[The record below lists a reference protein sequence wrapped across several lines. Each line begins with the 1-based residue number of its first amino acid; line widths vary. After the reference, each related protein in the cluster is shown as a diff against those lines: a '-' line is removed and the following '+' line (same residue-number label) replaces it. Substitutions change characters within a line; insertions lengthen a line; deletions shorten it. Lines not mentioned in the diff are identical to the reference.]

1 MEVND
6 ELLLFV
12 LLFVSTEI
20 LTVNCGDKEEP
31 EEATCACVC
40 ASDNVSN
47 FSLELELDVVGVCDS
62 GRSCLNEIDRLL
74 FDVVSRIL
82 FFLRGTCDMLK
93 SGEDCLR
100 LRFVDIFLVGR
111 MLSEKALA
119 YGVL

>member
-31 EEATCACVC
+31 EVTSCDCAC
-40 ASDNVSN
+40 ASNNVSN

-62 GRSCLNEIDRLL
+62 GRSCLNKIDRLL
-74 FDVVSRIL
+74 FNVVS
-82 FFLRGTCDMLK
+82 
-93 SGEDCLR
+93 
-100 LRFVDIFLVGR
+100 
-111 MLSEKALA
+111 
-119 YGVL
+119 